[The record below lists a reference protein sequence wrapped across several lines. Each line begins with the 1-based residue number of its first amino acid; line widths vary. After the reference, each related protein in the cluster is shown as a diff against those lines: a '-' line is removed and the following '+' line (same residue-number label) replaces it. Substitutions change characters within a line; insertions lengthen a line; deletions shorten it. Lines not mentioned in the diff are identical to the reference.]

1 MFSEATR
8 FKCVYLE
15 IFDRIKNW
23 TESSE
28 LETFLWNL
36 INTWGHWSD
45 EILDLWLVDPDFSN
59 SLTKP
64 LNIDRKKP
72 NQCIEVRF
80 DSSSTPRRVETVA
93 DLIGR
98 GSQLTFMKRCLE
110 KMISK
115 DDLEAKK
122 KFKAGISDPMFQKP
136 KTEEEESE
144 EGEEEP

>member
-1 MFSEATR
+1 
-8 FKCVYLE
+8 
-15 IFDRIKNW
+15 
-23 TESSE
+23 
-28 LETFLWNL
+28 
-36 INTWGHWSD
+36 
-45 EILDLWLVDPDFSN
+45 
-59 SLTKP
+59 
-64 LNIDRKKP
+64 
-72 NQCIEVRF
+72 
-80 DSSSTPRRVETVA
+80 VETVA
-93 DLIGR
+93 DLIGK